1 MENKLEFF
9 KRVSELQQEI
19 KVKKD
24 NKNSFGGYNYRNIED
39 ICAEIKPKLNGLIIY
54 LNDDLVNVGD
64 RFYIKATATIT
75 DGENSISNS
84 ALAREEETKKGMDG
98 AQITGGASSYARKY
112 ALSGLLLLENEKD
125 SDSTNHH
132 NKTQKQTQT
141 QTQTQYQPKQSTQQ
155 QSTQK
160 KYTYKT
166 SRLATEAQKILLRNK
181 GVKFP
186 DDITMDA
193 ASDLIK
199 KALSRD
205 KQPEPTVSPCVA
217 IANSIKTQI
226 ESDANPS
233 ANSEHYL
240 SMLGQINDA
249 NVQSKTK
256 ELLNQYL

>member
-1 MENKLEFF
+1 MDKKLEFY

-84 ALAREEETKKGMDG
+84 ALAREEETKKGMDA

-132 NKTQKQTQT
+132 NKTQ
-141 QTQTQYQPKQSTQQ
+141 TQTQYQPKQSTQQ
-155 QSTQK
+155 QST
-160 KYTYKT
+160 YKT
-166 SRLATEAQKILLRNK
+166 TSSTLATEAQKNLLRNK

-186 DDITMDA
+186 EDITKNA
-193 ASDLIK
+193 ASELIK
-199 KALSRD
+199 KALSSD
-205 KQPEPTVSPCVA
+205 SQPEPTVSPCVA

-226 ESDANPS
+226 ENDANPS

-240 SMLGQINDA
+240 SMLGQINDT

>member
-1 MENKLEFF
+1 MDKKLEFY

-141 QTQTQYQPKQSTQQ
+141 QTQTQTQYQPKQSTQQ

-166 SRLATEAQKILLRNK
+166 SRLAT
-181 GVKFP
+181 
-186 DDITMDA
+186 
-193 ASDLIK
+193 
-199 KALSRD
+199 
-205 KQPEPTVSPCVA
+205 
-217 IANSIKTQI
+217 
-226 ESDANPS
+226 
-233 ANSEHYL
+233 
-240 SMLGQINDA
+240 
-249 NVQSKTK
+249 
-256 ELLNQYL
+256 

>member
-1 MENKLEFF
+1 MDKKLEFY

-84 ALAREEETKKGMDG
+84 ALAREEATKKGMDA

-125 SDSTNHH
+125 SASTNHH

-141 QTQTQYQPKQSTQQ
+141 QTQTQTQYQQ

-160 KYTYKT
+160 KSTYKT
-166 SRLATEAQKILLRNK
+166 TSNGLATEAQKNLLRNK

-186 DDITMDA
+186 EDITKHA

-199 KALSRD
+199 KALSSD
-205 KQPEPTVSPCVA
+205 NQPEPTVSPCVA

-226 ESDANPS
+226 ENDANPS

-240 SMLGQINDA
+240 SMLGQINDT

>member
-1 MENKLEFF
+1 
-9 KRVSELQQEI
+9 
-19 KVKKD
+19 
-24 NKNSFGGYNYRNIED
+24 
-39 ICAEIKPKLNGLIIY
+39 
-54 LNDDLVNVGD
+54 
-64 RFYIKATATIT
+64 
-75 DGENSISNS
+75 
-84 ALAREEETKKGMDG
+84 MDA

-132 NKTQKQTQT
+132 NKTQ
-141 QTQTQYQPKQSTQQ
+141 TQTQYQPKQSTQQ
-155 QSTQK
+155 QST
-160 KYTYKT
+160 YKT
-166 SRLATEAQKILLRNK
+166 TSSTLATEAQKNLLRNK

-186 DDITMDA
+186 DDINMDA

-205 KQPEPTVSPCVA
+205 NKTETTVSPCVV

-226 ESDANPS
+226 ENDANPS

-240 SMLGQINDA
+240 SMLGQINDT